1 MYKLIRDKLP
11 EQLDKAGQHCDY
23 AVAIND
29 ELYAELLMAKLIEAV
44 NDYLGNFKPENLV
57 ELVTVVNALLPIHE
71 MEQYEFDALYQ
82 KTLKNEGGYERRF
95 IGFFPNDQT
104 SLSDAKKTI
113 IDTLNNN
120 LKASEEEVEVAEA
133 SSEDTSDEDDFKKHL
148 A

>member
-11 EQLDKAGQHCDY
+11 EQLDKAGKHCDY

-44 NDYLGNFKPENLV
+44 NDYLGEFKPENLV
-57 ELVTVVNALLPIHE
+57 DLVTVVNGLLPLHE

-82 KTLKNEGGYERRF
+82 KTLKNDGGYERRF
-95 IGFFPNDQT
+95 IGFFPNDST

-113 IDTLNNN
+113 IDALSNG
-120 LKASEEEVEVAEA
+120 LKEQQNEAAETSSEE
-133 SSEDTSDEDDFKKHL
+133 TSDEDDFKKHL

>member
-11 EQLDKAGQHCDY
+11 EQLDKAGKHCDY

-44 NDYLGNFKPENLV
+44 NDYLGEFKPENLV
-57 ELVTVVNALLPIHE
+57 ELVTVVNSLLPLHG

-82 KTLKNEGGYERRF
+82 KTLKNDGGYERRF
-95 IGFFPNDQT
+95 IGFFPNEQT

-113 IDTLNNN
+113 INTLNNN
-120 LKASEEEVEVAEA
+120 LKAEDTSEEAIETPSEEA
-133 SSEDTSDEDDFKKHL
+133 SDEDDFKKHL

>member
-11 EQLDKAGQHCDY
+11 EKLEKEGKHCDY

-44 NDYLGNFKPENLV
+44 NDYLGGFKTESLA
-57 ELVTVVNALLPIHE
+57 ELATVIDALLPLHQVE
-71 MEQYEFDALYQ
+71 KYEFDALCQ
-82 KTLKNEGGYERRF
+82 KLLKTEGGYERRF

-113 IDTLNNN
+113 INALNSALVADKSDTELDNEGT
-120 LKASEEEVEVAEA
+120 L
-133 SSEDTSDEDDFKKHL
+133 EDDDFEKHQ